1 MADFCIFMV
10 DKIFKKLYQMRSDI
24 ISKRSNFDFSPFSA
38 NTVNLFTEAK
48 NFLRLAFF
56 NSLYR
61 LVFKKPVVY
70 EKWNLTRKMTRGSS
84 LPRDWT
90 DVSSIAGWFFTIWAT
105 RESLNISEYH
115 NTKEAACL
123 RDKTG
128 PFFFLDRK
136 R

>member
-1 MADFCIFMV
+1 MV

-61 LVFKKPVVY
+61 LVFKKSVVY
-70 EKWNLTRKMTRGSS
+70 EK
-84 LPRDWT
+84 
-90 DVSSIAGWFFTIWAT
+90 
-105 RESLNISEYH
+105 
-115 NTKEAACL
+115 
-123 RDKTG
+123 
-128 PFFFLDRK
+128 
-136 R
+136 